1 MKTLMTKTL
10 RARLFI
16 YYLVPIAVLLTGS
29 SWYFYSVAK
38 KSLDYEMN
46 LRLIHLGE
54 TLSQQ
59 IDALQIK
66 ALQDLGESSK
76 THLRLHKRL
85 AQIVESNDLAYMY
98 LIDAEGNSL
107 VDSRP
112 GYKLGVKYVGLDIF
126 QKRISNALAGEA
138 STENLYVSDLGS
150 IQKYAFVPIINQGQ
164 VQSVIVLKADVLF
177 FASLNI
183 LRKSLS
189 YFTFICLLMIVVV
202 SSIVSSRI
210 VKPIEKLVRKA
221 KEIGEGVLSNP
232 IKIKADG
239 ELQYLANAL
248 EDMRCKIKQRDQE
261 RDMMLKG
268 IAHEIKNPIGGIDLY
283 VDILSSD
290 LKNADNLKS
299 VEKIGKETAAMK
311 RVVDEFLDF
320 ARGIVLDV
328 GEHDVDGFLLR
339 CSESFEREL
348 KEKKIVMQ
356 VNPHGY
362 KWTFD
367 QHYIKRVV
375 LNLMRNAL
383 DAVEPEK
390 GKIVVDSKL
399 EKNTL
404 YITIEDN
411 GKGILKQNLNEI
423 YKPFFTS
430 KAQGMG
436 LGLAFC
442 KKIIEKHGGIIDI
455 QSEYEEGTV
464 VKVSLPKHG

>member
-1 MKTLMTKTL
+1 MRTLITKTL

-38 KSLDYEMN
+38 KSLDYEMD
-46 LRLIHLGE
+46 LRLVHLGE
-54 TLSQQ
+54 TLGQQ

-66 ALQDLGESSK
+66 ALQDLGEDSK

-85 AQIVESNDLAYMY
+85 AQIVSSNDLAYIY
-98 LIDAEGNSL
+98 LIDTNGNSL
-107 VDSRP
+107 VDSRS
-112 GYKLGVKYVGLDIF
+112 GYKPGVRYAGLDIF
-126 QKRISNALAGEA
+126 QKKISAALAGKA
-138 STENLYVSDLGS
+138 STENLYVSDLGAT
-150 IQKYAFVPIINQGQ
+150 QKYAFVPIANQGN
-164 VQSVIVLKADVLF
+164 VQSVIVLKADALF
-177 FASLNI
+177 FASLSI

-189 YFTFICLLMIVVV
+189 YFALVCLLVIVVV
-202 SSIVSSRI
+202 SSIVSSSI

-248 EDMRCKIKQRDQE
+248 EDMRRKIKQRDQE

-299 VEKIGKETAAMK
+299 VEKIGKETTAMK

-348 KEKKIVMQ
+348 KEKQIVMQ

-367 QHYIKRVV
+367 QHYIKRVI

-390 GKIVVDSKL
+390 GKIVIDSKL
-399 EKNTL
+399 EKNSL
-404 YITIEDN
+404 HIVIEDN

-442 KKIIEKHGGIIDI
+442 KKIVEKHGGVIDI
-455 QSEYEEGTV
+455 QSVYEEGTV